1 MSKFFN
7 ETQKA
12 NQWAQQKLGNPDL
25 DVRQMLESIK
35 QGPGP
40 KLEAPLAEGCLSECR
55 QVHVDNGTAARL
67 VLRQDDSSKAA
78 LEAYRGLRTRLMRH
92 QAKTDLK
99 SIAITSSL
107 PGEGKTLTT
116 MNLGLCY
123 AQLPQQRVLIIDGD
137 LRTCGLTGMLERPSS
152 PGLAEILAGEV
163 TADEAIVA
171 TNQKNLFVL
180 PAGTVSS
187 PPPELFTGAR
197 WQEFLNHC
205 RETFKVILIDTP
217 PLLPLADFE
226 LISAACDGV
235 VMVVRAHLGQ
245 REMLQKTASAL
256 DPKKLLGVV
265 FNATDVS
272 HQHSYGY
279 GYGYG
284 YGKS

>member
-12 NQWAQQKLGNPDL
+12 NQWAQQKLANADL

-35 QGPGP
+35 QGPGAG
-40 KLEAPLAEGCLSECR
+40 LESPLADARLGECR
-55 QVHVDNGTAARL
+55 QVHVDNGTGARL

-78 LEAYRGLRTRLMRH
+78 LEAYRGLRTRLMSQ
-92 QAKTDLK
+92 QAKTDVK

-123 AQLPQQRVLIIDGD
+123 AQLPQQRVLVVDGD
-137 LRTCGLTGMLERPSS
+137 LRTCGLTGMLDHPSS
-152 PGLAEILAGEV
+152 PGLAEVLAGEV

-187 PPPELFTGAR
+187 SPPELFTGTR
-197 WQEFLNHC
+197 WQEFLSHC
-205 RETFKVILIDTP
+205 NEIFKVILIDTP

-235 VMVVRAHLGQ
+235 VMVVRAHHGQ
-245 REMLQKTASAL
+245 RETLQKTASAL
-256 DPKKLLGVV
+256 DRKKLLGVV

-272 HQHSYGY
+272 RHDNYGY